1 MSRPNHDDER
11 TGPQI
16 DSRTGLITRQRRRW
30 RTLLLMREWTLAG
43 RSRLGPDD
51 RRRIEHLR
59 DVCESAEPL
68 DLKLELDEADRSGQP
83 IHFLAE
89 ADGEVIGYAAI
100 TAEVNAEACGM
111 VHTAF
116 RRRGVATA
124 LLGEVRAAAGRRGR
138 ESFLVICEDSAPIAL
153 AWMRRLGATA
163 AAAERRMTLRL
174 PSGSARAGG
183 AGRRTETKI
192 GLRPPGPAD
201 RAALIGLLEDGFSES
216 AQQVVDRLGA
226 ATDGESLVAVD
237 EGVVVGTLRLTTTS
251 KRSMIYGFVIDR
263 TRRGRG
269 LGTRMLDAA
278 LARMSASGVTE
289 VGLEVDPENAPAVRL
304 YQAFGF
310 EAVTTYRY
318 MRLRSAVN

>member
-1 MSRPNHDDER
+1 MTWSH
-11 TGPQI
+11 G
-16 DSRTGLITRQRRRW
+16 GARW
-30 RTLLLMREWTLAG
+30 RRLLLMAEWTVAG

-68 DLKLELDEADRSGQP
+68 DLKLELDAADGSGQP

-111 VHTAF
+111 VHSAF
-116 RRRGVATA
+116 RRRGIATA

-138 ESFLVICEDSAPIAL
+138 ESFLVICEDSGPVAL

-174 PSGSARAGG
+174 PSSAGGGRAGG
-183 AGRRTETKI
+183 RTEAQLE
-192 GLRPPGPAD
+192 LRPPGQAD
-201 RAALIGLLEDGFSES
+201 RAGLISLLEDGFSES
-216 AQQVVDRLGA
+216 AQQVTDRLGA
-226 ATDGESLVAVD
+226 ATDGESLVAAD
-237 EGVVVGTLRLTTTS
+237 EGEVVGTLRITTAS

-263 TRRGRG
+263 ERRGRG

-278 LARMSASGVTE
+278 LARLSAAGVTE

-304 YQAFGF
+304 YQAFRF
-310 EAVTTYRY
+310 ETITTYRY
-318 MRLRSAVN
+318 MRLPSAVE

>member
-1 MSRPNHDDER
+1 MA
-11 TGPQI
+11 
-16 DSRTGLITRQRRRW
+16 
-30 RTLLLMREWTLAG
+30 EWTVAG

-51 RRRIEHLR
+51 RRRIERLR

-68 DLKLELDEADRSGQP
+68 DLKLELDEADGSGQP

-89 ADGEVIGYAAI
+89 ADGELIGYAAI

-111 VHTAF
+111 VHPDF
-116 RRRGVATA
+116 RRRRVATA
-124 LLGEVRAAAGRRGR
+124 LLAEVRAAARRRGR
-138 ESFLVICEDSAPIAL
+138 ESFLVICEDSGPVAP

-174 PSGSARAGG
+174 PSRSAG
-183 AGRRTETKI
+183 AGRAGCRTEAQLE
-192 GLRPPGPAD
+192 LRPPERAD
-201 RAALIGLLEDGFSES
+201 RAALISLLEDGFSES
-216 AQQVVDRLGA
+216 AQQVADRLEA

-263 TRRGRG
+263 ERRGRG
-269 LGTRMLDAA
+269 LGTRMLDAT
-278 LARMSASGVTE
+278 LARLFAAGVTE

-310 EAVTTYRY
+310 ETVTTYRY
-318 MRLRSAVN
+318 TRLPSAGE

>member
-1 MSRPNHDDER
+1 
-11 TGPQI
+11 
-16 DSRTGLITRQRRRW
+16 
-30 RTLLLMREWTLAG
+30 
-43 RSRLGPDD
+43 
-51 RRRIEHLR
+51 
-59 DVCESAEPL
+59 VCESAEPL
-68 DLKLELDEADRSGQP
+68 DLKLELEAHGSGQP

-111 VHTAF
+111 VDPAF

-124 LLGEVRAAAGRRGR
+124 LLGEVRAAAGRLGR
-138 ESFLVICEDSAPIAL
+138 KSFLVICEDSGPVAL
-153 AWMRRLGATA
+153 AWMGRLGATA
-163 AAAERRMTLRL
+163 VAAERRMTLRL
-174 PSGSARAGG
+174 PVDSAG
-183 AGRRTETKI
+183 ARRTGRPAEARLE
-192 GLRPPGPAD
+192 LRPPESAD
-201 RAALIGLLEDGFSES
+201 RAALISLLEDGFSES

-237 EGVVVGTLRLTTTS
+237 AGVVVGTLRITTTS

-269 LGTRMLDAA
+269 LGTRMLESA
-278 LARMSASGVTE
+278 LARLSASGVAE

-310 EAVTTYRY
+310 ETVTTYRY
-318 MRLRSAVN
+318 MRLPSAVE

>member
-1 MSRPNHDDER
+1 M
-11 TGPQI
+11 G
-16 DSRTGLITRQRRRW
+16 
-30 RTLLLMREWTLAG
+30 EWTVAG
-43 RSRLGPDD
+43 RSRLDPDD
-51 RRRIEHLR
+51 RRGIEHLR

-68 DLKLELDEADRSGQP
+68 DLKLELDEADGSGQS

-89 ADGEVIGYAAI
+89 ADGAVIGYAAI

-111 VHTAF
+111 VHPAF
-116 RRRGVATA
+116 RRRRVATA
-124 LLGEVRAAAGRRGR
+124 LLGEVRAAARRLGRR
-138 ESFLVICEDSAPIAL
+138 SFLVICEDSGPVAL
-153 AWMRRLGATA
+153 AWMGRLGAAA

-174 PSGSARAGG
+174 PVGSAG
-183 AGRRTETKI
+183 ARRTSLPTEAPME
-192 GLRPPGPAD
+192 LRPPESAD
-201 RAALIGLLEDGFSES
+201 RAALISLLEDGFSES

-237 EGVVVGTLRLTTTS
+237 TGVVVGTLRLTTTS

-263 TRRGRG
+263 TLRGRG
-269 LGTRMLDAA
+269 LGTRMLESA
-278 LARMSASGVTE
+278 LARLSASGVAE

-318 MRLRSAVN
+318 MRLPSEAE